1 MGACAPGR
9 QSPRMGH
16 GRCITKKAKRSDE
29 RGAQRAHGVKPHC
42 CHWEHEASGLSG
54 DVTVRWAEEGRTTL
68 ATVNAGTES
77 SLL

>member
-9 QSPRMGH
+9 QSPVWD
-16 GRCITKKAKRSDE
+16 TEDASPKRLKGQM
-29 RGAQRAHGVKPHC
+29 RGGAQRAHGVKPHC